1 MQYQPYPEY
10 LNSGIE
16 WLGDIPNHWDVI
28 SAKLCYEIQLGKML
42 QNNAES
48 ITDREVSYL
57 KALHVTWAGVKT
69 DELPTMWA
77 SPNDLEKY
85 TVNDGDLLICEG
97 GEVGRASILKKDTD
111 ETWVIQ
117 NALHRVRGSEL
128 SNVEYFN
135 YLLRHIA
142 DSGWFDILCNKA
154 TIAHLTGEKLGA
166 LKVSV
171 PDVPEQQTIA
181 RFLDYKTQQIDQLIA
196 KKQTLIDKLNEQ
208 RIALITHAVTKGL
221 NPDVEM
227 KDSGVEWLGDVPKH
241 WDVRRLKFVTESF
254 GGGTP
259 NTAIDLYWNGD
270 IPWVSPKDMKS
281 RKITQ
286 TQDNITQ
293 LGLEESTSRMINE
306 NTVLIV
312 VRSGILRH
320 SIPVAINLVPVS
332 INQDMKALVPNE
344 SLLSPHYLQFFI
356 EGNQKDLLDAWS
368 KQGCTVESIESDYM
382 LNSVMVLPPI
392 EEQTQIVEYLDGKTA
407 RIDRMIELNQQ
418 TIDKLKEYRTALIT
432 AAVTGKIDVR
442 KWQEEANHA
451 TP

>member
-10 LNSGIE
+10 QESNIE
-16 WLGDIPNHWDVI
+16 WLGDIPNHWEVRRLKFAVSHNDETLPETTEPDYLI
-28 SAKLCYEIQLGKML
+28 SYVDISSVNLVDGITYSEDLEFGKAPSRARRKVKD
-42 QNNAES
+42 QDT
-48 ITDREVSYL
+48 IVSTVRTYL
-57 KALHVTWAGVKT
+57 KAIAAIKKPPENLIVSTGFAVLRPCENTNGDFLAYYAQSQGFVGAVVAHSVGVSYPAINASQLVCLSIS
-69 DELPTMWA
+69 LP
-77 SPNDLEKY
+77 EF
-85 TVNDGDLLICEG
+85 
-97 GEVGRASILKKDTD
+97 
-111 ETWVIQ
+111 Q
-117 NALHRVRGSEL
+117 
-128 SNVEYFN
+128 
-135 YLLRHIA
+135 
-142 DSGWFDILCNKA
+142 
-154 TIAHLTGEKLGA
+154 
-166 LKVSV
+166 
-171 PDVPEQQTIA
+171 EQQTIA

-382 LNSVMVLPPI
+382 LNSVMVLPPV
-392 EEQTQIVEYLDGKTA
+392 EEQTQIVEYLDGKMA